1 MSHGDTDDFSGN
13 AGVDLSFAV
22 LAMIGIDLS
31 ACLR

>member
-1 MSHGDTDDFSGN
+1 MSHGDTDDLSGD

-22 LAMIGIDLS
+22 QSMIGIVLS